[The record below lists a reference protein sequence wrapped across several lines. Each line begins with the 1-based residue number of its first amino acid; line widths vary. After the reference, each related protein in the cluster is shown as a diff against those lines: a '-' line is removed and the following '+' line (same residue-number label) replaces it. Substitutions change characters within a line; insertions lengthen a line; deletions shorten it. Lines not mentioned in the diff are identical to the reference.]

1 LLLLVFSKSLRGLS
15 ELQATALQVSL
26 STGKVHAWLLDV
38 RNACR
43 MHDQLDQ
50 AYCTFHICNPIPF
63 TYEPVEAFR
72 IIQFQTVATESPLLP
87 IYAASSRVKTQSV
100 LTKTLLT
107 VSDKPVAET
116 ICPG

>member
-1 LLLLVFSKSLRGLS
+1 
-15 ELQATALQVSL
+15 
-26 STGKVHAWLLDV
+26 
-38 RNACR
+38 

-107 VSDKPVAET
+107 AVSDKPVAET
-116 ICPG
+116 ICPGYASAIVHQACSAVIVECFIWIQPNDYYSAT